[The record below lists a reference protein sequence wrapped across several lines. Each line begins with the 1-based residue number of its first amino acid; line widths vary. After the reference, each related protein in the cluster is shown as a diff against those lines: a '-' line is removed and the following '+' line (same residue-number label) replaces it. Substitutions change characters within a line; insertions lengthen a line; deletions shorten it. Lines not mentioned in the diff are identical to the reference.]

1 MGRFAKNPDIGGKK
15 MKQSLILQDYQI
27 IAQALDVAARR
38 GAFGAGEM
46 AAVGTLHQKVIQIIQ
61 QEQPEQPKAPESP
74 QQPKEP
80 YIKD

>member
-1 MGRFAKNPDIGGKK
+1 

-38 GAFGAGEM
+38 GAFGAAEM
-46 AAVGTLHQKVIQIIQ
+46 AAIGQLHNKVVQMIQ
-61 QEQPEQPKAPESP
+61 QEQPEPPKAPESP
-74 QQPKEP
+74 EAPKEP

>member
-1 MGRFAKNPDIGGKK
+1 
-15 MKQSLILQDYQI
+15 MKQTLILQDYQI

-61 QEQPEQPKAPESP
+61 QEQSEQSKTPESP
-74 QQPKEP
+74 EQSKEP

>member
-1 MGRFAKNPDIGGKK
+1 
-15 MKQSLILQDYQI
+15 MKQTLVLQDYQI

-38 GAFGAGEM
+38 GAFGAAEM

-61 QEQPEQPKAPESP
+61 QEQPEPPKAPESP
-74 QQPKEP
+74 DAPKEP

>member
-1 MGRFAKNPDIGGKK
+1 

-61 QEQPEQPKAPESP
+61 QEQPEQAPESP
-74 QQPKEP
+74 EQPKEP

>member
-1 MGRFAKNPDIGGKK
+1 

-38 GAFGAGEM
+38 GAFGAAEM

-61 QEQPEQPKAPESP
+61 QEQPKTPESP
-74 QQPKEP
+74 ESPKQPKEP

>member
-1 MGRFAKNPDIGGKK
+1 
-15 MKQSLILQDYQI
+15 MKQTLILQDYQI

-61 QEQPEQPKAPESP
+61 QEQPEQSKTPESP
-74 QQPKEP
+74 EQSKEP